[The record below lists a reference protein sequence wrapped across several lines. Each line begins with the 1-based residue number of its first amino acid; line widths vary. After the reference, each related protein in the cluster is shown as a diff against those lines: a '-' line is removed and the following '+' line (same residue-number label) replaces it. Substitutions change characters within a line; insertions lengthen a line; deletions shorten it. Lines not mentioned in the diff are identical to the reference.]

1 MKARLLQA
9 LLALLLLSSSVA
21 TYADDTDTTPRQAL
35 VLKFVDDGTAS
46 FFLADQPEVGFADGK
61 LTVTS
66 VGVTTDYEQSAV
78 AEFYFDYVV
87 PTAIA
92 GTESKTF
99 SLTYTDNRTV
109 TVGGTKAKTATLYAA
124 DGTLVARKSVV
135 EGAVSV
141 SLDSCKPG
149 VYVLTLENEHTFK
162 LIKR

>member
-1 MKARLLQA
+1 MNTL
-9 LLALLLLSSSVA
+9 
-21 TYADDTDTTPRQAL
+21 
-35 VLKFVDDGTAS
+35 
-46 FFLADQPEVGFADGK
+46 
-61 LTVTS
+61 S

>member
-1 MKARLLQA
+1 M
-9 LLALLLLSSSVA
+9 
-21 TYADDTDTTPRQAL
+21 
-35 VLKFVDDGTAS
+35 
-46 FFLADQPEVGFADGK
+46 
-61 LTVTS
+61 
-66 VGVTTDYEQSAV
+66 
-78 AEFYFDYVV
+78 
-87 PTAIA
+87 PTAIT

-109 TVGGTKAKTATLYAA
+109 TVGGTKAKTAMLYAA

-141 SLDSCKPG
+141 SLDSCNPG

>member
-1 MKARLLQA
+1 MI
-9 LLALLLLSSSVA
+9 VA
-21 TYADDTDTTPRQAL
+21 DFR
-35 VLKFVDDGTAS
+35 
-46 FFLADQPEVGFADGK
+46 
-61 LTVTS
+61 
-66 VGVTTDYEQSAV
+66 YEQSAV
-78 AEFYFDYVV
+78 AEFYFDYAV
-87 PTAIA
+87 PTAIT

-109 TVGGTKAKTATLYAA
+109 TVGGTKAKTAMLYAA

-141 SLDSCKPG
+141 SLDSCNPG